1 MFPRISS
8 YHQSTAKLC
17 ITHPIFAIFIGD
29 YPEQALV
36 TCTFS
41 GRCPKCLVTPGQ
53 LGESQCFPSCIQCSV
68 IDTYLLADGD
78 IPTFHLAC
86 RKAGLKPVY
95 HPFWETLPLADIFLS
110 ITPDILH
117 QMLQGMMKHLISWL
131 VSIFG
136 PMVIDTRCKV
146 IPPNHK
152 ILLFTKGIT
161 MLSQVSDHEHKKMCS
176 IFLGLIVDLPVPGGV
191 DSSHMVKATCALLDF
206 LFLAQ
211 FQSHTCDTIHRLE
224 ECLATFHNNKA
235 IFVDLGIR
243 EHFNIPKL
251 HSLLHYASS
260 IHMFGT
266 TDNYNTEQTERLH
279 IDLAKDAYCAT
290 NHKGEFAQMTMWL
303 ECCEKVQQH
312 LATIDQ
318 RLNDQRNIWSRTLI
332 GPLCAPPQLIKMA

>member
-224 ECLATFHNNKA
+224 ECLATYHNNKV
-235 IFVDLGIR
+235 IFVNLGIQ

-260 IHMFGT
+260 ICMFGT
-266 TDNYNTEQTERLH
+266 TDNYNTEQTEQLH
-279 IDLAKDAYCAT
+279 INLAKDAYRAT
-290 NHKGEFAQMTMWL
+290 NHKGKFAQMTTWL
-303 ECCEKVQQH
+303 EHHKKVQQH
-312 LATIDQ
+312 LTTIDW

-332 GPLCAPPQLIKMA
+332 GPLCTPPQLIKMA